1 MQGAALQPRAARRAR
16 PGRGP
21 LSRTQTF
28 VINTN
33 LSHARPLSPLP
44 CAVYRAGEDYVCDSV
59 DQMERELTALVA
71 TIQSKGKLRKA
82 GAGAGA
88 GAASSSSGPT
98 DTALHEEIAQGMD
111 RLWSLLLAPYEYAG
125 DMFEVY
131 SLKNLFAWPAGVPMQ
146 GGAGGGASGRVY
158 TAGQEKD
165 ADARIA
171 KLEDAIRKVR
181 ERKGGVGVGM

>member
-1 MQGAALQPRAARRAR
+1 VQGAALQPRGA
-16 PGRGP
+16 PHGPSFGGP

-28 VINTN
+28 VNIKHKR
-33 LSHARPLSPLP
+33 LSHLRPLSPLP

-88 GAASSSSGPT
+88 SSSSSGPT

-171 KLEDAIRKVR
+171 KLEAAIRKVR